1 MLSTDMNPNYNNI
14 KKKYRENS
22 NLSIFI
28 KISSVEFAYD
38 MEGYIPIDNNIYLD
52 SFPYLIFFSNVSLSP
67 DLKGA
72 LKWAR
77 KLVLNMLDKEINK
90 FIILNSL
97 RNSKEIDQKLK
108 LLQES
113 KIKINERAISF
124 DD

>member
-1 MLSTDMNPNYNNI
+1 MNPNYNNI